1 MTKVNLQAEP
11 STYQEH
17 LNSIDQAE
25 SHSDFS
31 IRQQRMYLDERPFFS
46 KNQID
51 VAVARATARQFG
63 YVLLAFMCGLS
74 VSIIYILTHLK

>member
-17 LNSIDQAE
+17 LNAIDQAE
-25 SHSDFS
+25 THNDYSV
-31 IRQQRMYLDERPFFS
+31 RQQRMYLDERPFFS

-51 VAVARATARQFG
+51 VAISRATARQFG
-63 YVLLAFMCGLS
+63 WVMLAFVIGVFVGVVAC
-74 VSIIYILTHLK
+74 HLK

>member
-17 LNSIDQAE
+17 VNAIDQAE
-25 SHSDFS
+25 THNEFS
-31 IRQQRMYLDERPFFS
+31 VRHQRMYLDERPFFS

-51 VAVARATARQFG
+51 VAVSRATAKQFG
-63 YVLLAFMCGLS
+63 WIMLS
-74 VSIIYILTHLK
+74 FVIGIFIGVIACHLK